1 MNTVI
6 RSAEVLLKENGV
18 YTVKKC
24 DIGIEN
30 DTIRHV
36 GNIPQDFAADN
47 IISGEGKFAVPSLI
61 NCHTHAYM
69 SVFRNLAD
77 DLPFD
82 KWLFESIMPRED
94 RMTCEGAKAGAMLS
108 LLEMI
113 KSGTG
118 CFVDMHMFP
127 RASAEAASELGMRAV
142 ISRGLAGEIGTDGGA
157 ERRFREAVEEIS
169 EFSENPLLTFM
180 IAPHAIYTCGEKT
193 LRYSAELAEK
203 LGLGINIHLSE
214 TQHEF
219 DSCMAEHGMTPVEY
233 CASLGLLTDKTLA
246 AHLVKLTDKDIEI
259 LAQNGV
265 SMASCPISNMKLAN
279 GFAPVEK
286 LMAAG
291 VNITLGT
298 DSCASNNTVN
308 LFPDMRAYAL
318 VHKGKLSDALSVS
331 AADTVDAVTV
341 NAAKALGLNT
351 GAIEE
356 GKLADITLYSLSE
369 PTLCPRNNL
378 LSALAYS
385 MGGYEA
391 DTLIIGGKLIMQNKE
406 IITADVE
413 KIYYDAQKVIDI
425 L

>member
-1 MNTVI
+1 MNTII
-6 RSAEVLLKENGV
+6 RSAEVLLRENGV
-18 YTVKKC
+18 YAVKKC

-30 DTIRHV
+30 DTIRYV
-36 GNIPQDFAADN
+36 GQIPEGFEADK
-47 IISGEGKFAVPSLI
+47 IINGEGKFATPSLI

-94 RMTCEGAKAGAMLS
+94 KMDNEGAKAGAMLS

-127 RASAEAASELGMRAV
+127 KASAEAAKELGMRAV
-142 ISRGLAGEIGTDGGA
+142 ITRGLAGEIGTDGGA
-157 ERRFREAVEEIS
+157 ERRFKEAVEEMAEYKNEPNLS
-169 EFSENPLLTFM
+169 FM

-193 LRYSAELAEK
+193 LRYSAELARK
-203 LGLGINIHLSE
+203 LGVGINLHLSE
-214 TQHEF
+214 TEYEFGSCKEQH
-219 DSCMAEHGMTPVEY
+219 GKTPVEY
-233 CASLGLLTDKTLA
+233 CDGLGLLTDKTLA
-246 AHLVKLTDKDIEI
+246 AHLVKLTDDDIAI
-259 LAQNGV
+259 LAERGV
-265 SMASCPISNMKLAN
+265 SMASCPISNMKLGN
-279 GFAPVEK
+279 GFAPIEK
-286 LMAAG
+286 LQKAG

-318 VHKGKLSDALSVS
+318 IHKGKLSDALSVS

-351 GAIEE
+351 GVIEE
-356 GKLADITLYSLSE
+356 GRLADITLFSLSE
-369 PTLCPRNNL
+369 PTLCPKNNL
-378 LSALAYS
+378 LSAMAYS
-385 MGGYEA
+385 MSGYEA
-391 DTLIIGGKLIMQNKE
+391 DTLMIGGKVIMQNKE
-406 IITADVE
+406 ILTADVE

>member
-1 MNTVI
+1 MNTII

-36 GNIPQDFAADN
+36 GNIPEGFAADIVIN
-47 IISGEGKFAVPSLI
+47 GKNKFAVPSLI

-69 SVFRNLAD
+69 GVFRNLAD

-127 RASAEAASELGMRAV
+127 KASAEAALELGMRAV

-157 ERRFREAVEEIS
+157 ERRFKEALDEIEEYKN
-169 EFSENPLLTFM
+169 EPNLTFM

-193 LRYSAELAEK
+193 LRQSAELAQK
-203 LGLGINIHLSE
+203 LGIGINLHLSE

-219 DSCMAEHGMTPVEY
+219 NTCMAEHGMTPVEY
-233 CASLGLLTDKTLA
+233 CANLGLLTDKTLA
-246 AHLVKLTDKDIEI
+246 AHLVKLTDSDIEI
-259 LAQNGV
+259 LAERGV
-265 SMASCPISNMKLAN
+265 SMASCPISNMKLGN
-279 GFAPVEK
+279 GFAPIEK
-286 LMAAG
+286 LQKAG
-291 VNITLGT
+291 VNITIGT

-318 VHKGKLSDALSVS
+318 IHKGKLSDALSVS

-341 NAAKALGLNT
+341 NAARALGLDT

-356 GKLADITLYSLSE
+356 GRLADITLYSLSE
-369 PTLCPRNNL
+369 PTFCPKNNL

-385 MGGYEA
+385 ASGYEA
-391 DTLIIGGKLIMQNKE
+391 DTLIVGGKLIMQNKE
-406 IITADVE
+406 VLTADVE

>member
-1 MNTVI
+1 MNTII

-36 GNIPQDFAADN
+36 GDIPKDFAYDK
-47 IISGEGKFAVPSLI
+47 IINGEGKFATPSLI

-94 RMTCEGAKAGAMLS
+94 RMTNDGAKAGAMLS
-108 LLEMI
+108 LIEMI

-127 RASAEAASELGMRAV
+127 KASAEVAKELGMRAV
-142 ISRGLAGEIGTDGGA
+142 ITRGLAGEMQTDGGA
-157 ERRFREAVEEIS
+157 ERRFREALDEMEEYKDDK
-169 EFSENPLLTFM
+169 NLTFM

-193 LRYSAELAEK
+193 LRHSAELAKE
-203 LGLGINIHLSE
+203 LGVGINLHLSE
-214 TQHEF
+214 TEYEF
-219 DSCMAEHGMTPVEY
+219 NSCKQEHGMTPVEY
-233 CASLGLLTDKTLA
+233 CDSLGLLTDRTLA
-246 AHLVKLTDKDIEI
+246 AHLVKLTDGDIDI
-259 LAQNGV
+259 LAERGV
-265 SMASCPISNMKLAN
+265 SMASCPISNMKLGN
-279 GFAPVEK
+279 GFAPIEK
-286 LMAAG
+286 LQRAG

-318 VHKGKLSDALSVS
+318 IHKGKLGDALSVS

-341 NAAKALGLNT
+341 NAARALGLNA

-356 GKLADITLYSLSE
+356 GKLADITLYNLSE
-369 PTLCPRNNL
+369 PTLCPKNNL
-378 LSALAYS
+378 LSAMAYS
-385 MGGYEA
+385 MSGYEA
-391 DTLIIGGKLIMQNKE
+391 DTLIIGGKVIMQNKE
-406 IITADVE
+406 VLTADVE

>member
-1 MNTVI
+1 MNTLI

-36 GNIPQDFAADN
+36 GNIPEGFTAEKIVN
-47 IISGEGKFAVPSLI
+47 GENKLAVPSLI

-94 RMTCEGAKAGAMLS
+94 RMTVEGAKAGAMLTM
-108 LLEMI
+108 LEMI

-127 RASAEAASELGMRAV
+127 KASAEAAVELGMRAV

-157 ERRFREAVEEIS
+157 ERRFREAVEEIAEWRDVPNLS
-169 EFSENPLLTFM
+169 FM

-193 LRYSAELAEK
+193 LRYSAELANK
-203 LGLGINIHLSE
+203 LGLGINLHLSE
-214 TQHEF
+214 TEHEF
-219 DSCMAEHGMTPVEY
+219 DSCIQEHGKTPVEY
-233 CASLGLLTDKTLA
+233 CESLGLLTDKTLA
-246 AHLVKLTDKDIEI
+246 AHLVKLTDSDIEI
-259 LAQNGV
+259 LAKNGV
-265 SMASCPISNMKLAN
+265 SMASCPISNMKLGN

-286 LMAAG
+286 LMKAG

-318 VHKGKLSDALSVS
+318 IHKGKLGDALCVT

-341 NAAKALGLNT
+341 NAAKALGLNS

-356 GKLADITLYSLSE
+356 GRLADITLFSLNE
-369 PTLCPRNNL
+369 PSFCPKNDL

-385 MGGYEA
+385 VSGYEA

-406 IITADVE
+406 VLTADVE

>member
-6 RSAEVLLKENGV
+6 RSAEVLLKENGI
-18 YTVKKC
+18 YTVKQC
-24 DIGIEN
+24 DIAIEN
-30 DTIRHV
+30 DTIRYV
-36 GNIPQDFAADN
+36 GTVPDDFTADK
-47 IISGEGKFAVPSLI
+47 IINGKGKFAVPSLI

-69 SVFRNLAD
+69 GVFRNLAD

-94 RMTCEGAKAGAMLS
+94 KMTCEGAEAGAMLS

-127 RASAEAASELGMRAV
+127 KASAEAAIKLGMRAV
-142 ISRGLAGEIGTDGGA
+142 ISRGLAGETKTDGGA
-157 ERRFREAVEEIS
+157 ERRFKEALDEIEAYKNEKS
-169 EFSENPLLTFM
+169 LTFM

-193 LRYSAELAEK
+193 LRHSAELAKE
-203 LGLGINIHLSE
+203 LGLGINLHLSE
-214 TQHEF
+214 TKYEF
-219 DSCMAEHGMTPVEY
+219 DSCISEHGMTPVEY
-233 CASLGLLTDKTLA
+233 CESLGLLTDKTLA
-246 AHLVKLTDKDIEI
+246 AHLVQLTDNDISI
-259 LAQNGV
+259 LAEKGV
-265 SMASCPISNMKLAN
+265 SMASCPISNMKLGN
-279 GFAPVEK
+279 GFAPIEK
-286 LMAAG
+286 LQKAG

-318 VHKGKLSDALSVS
+318 IHKGKLSDALTIT

-356 GKLADITLYSLSE
+356 GRLADITLFSLSE
-369 PTLCPRNNL
+369 PSLCPKNDL

-385 MGGYEA
+385 MSGYEA
-391 DTLIIGGKLIMQNKE
+391 DTLMVGGKVIMQNKE
-406 IITADVE
+406 ILTADVE